1 MFCSR
6 DACVAWAHLRLVNL
20 ELGLNSHFSFPFVRV
35 LLHLISRMSGGG
47 GVTLFDFVTD
57 GHSKDSLIV
66 QLPIRSFLPSFAL
79 VQEDSI
85 YVLVIFEICE
95 LFSEK

>member
-1 MFCSR
+1 MCFASPYIS
-6 DACVAWAHLRLVNL
+6 N
-20 ELGLNSHFSFPFVRV
+20 VR
-35 LLHLISRMSGGG
+35 GGG
-47 GVTLFDFVTD
+47 GGGGTLFDFLTD

-79 VQEDSI
+79 VHEDSI
-85 YVLVIFEICE
+85 YVPVIFEICE